1 MINTITNARMV
12 QALERSIDA
21 VTKETR
27 ALEQLQRGISG
38 DVSRIES
45 EFADAWNQLGETLLP
60 QLDKPTLDQA
70 ARLLRL
76 PAIGGDA
83 VGKTLAETVQQNRS
97 RLAAILAD
105 PSHQNR
111 EAKANEIAIRMAEVD
126 EAIAAVKAGCRVL
139 ENARL
144 FEELLGYRYGT
155 PEYQVRFWQS
165 LYYTHWKCA
174 DLIVE
179 EFGKRYNATD
189 FAAIAARY
197 VDDKM
202 AWNEL
207 IKTRNE
213 LVAQQKAL
221 DDQAKLVAELEDQIT
236 NAVPR
241 TLASLR
247 GRVVEHLAPLNEN
260 EVGPLLMAHPAADL
274 AYRRVVGLKKKQEY
288 LRALAEQQVKA
299 PLADLSAMQAKL
311 YADRTKMLRPK
322 NRTRTWTE
330 EEYRRRFQNDRA
342 EKWQKRRER
351 VNESRTHIVEY
362 HHYDRWTPGSDI
374 LWWDLMSDGRLDG
387 NFIDEVRT
395 RPHHQSFASTNDS
408 VDVDHSRDSFADV
421 S

>member
-1 MINTITNARMV
+1 MSITNAQMV
-12 QALERSIDA
+12 QGLDRTIDA

-27 ALEQLQRGISG
+27 ALEHLQRGITG
-38 DVSRIES
+38 DVSRIEA
-45 EFADAWNQLGETLLP
+45 ELDQAWTQLGETLLP
-60 QLDKPTLDQA
+60 QLDKASLDQA
-70 ARLLRL
+70 SRLLRL
-76 PAIGGDA
+76 PAISGDA
-83 VGKTLAETVQQNRS
+83 VGKRLTETVQQNRN
-97 RLAAILAD
+97 RLQKIMAD
-105 PSHQNR
+105 ASHINR
-111 EAKANEIAIRMAEVD
+111 EATANEVAIRMAEVD

-155 PEYQVRFWQS
+155 PEYQVRWWQS
-165 LYYTHWKCA
+165 LYYTHWKAA

-179 EFGKRYNATD
+179 EFAKRYNAAD

-207 IKTRNE
+207 VKTRNE

-221 DDQAKLVAELEDQIT
+221 DDQAKLVLDLEDQIA

-241 TLASLR
+241 TLASVR
-247 GRVVEHLAPLNEN
+247 GRVREHLMPLNEN
-260 EVGPLLMAHPAADL
+260 EVGPLLMAHPPADL
-274 AYRRVVGLKKKQEY
+274 AFRRVVGLRKKQEY
-288 LRALAEQQVKA
+288 LQALAEQQVKA
-299 PLADLSAMQAKL
+299 PLADLSAMQKKL
-311 YADRTKMLRPK
+311 YADRTKMMRPK
-322 NRTRTWTE
+322 NRSRMWSDDDFN
-330 EEYRRRFQNDRA
+330 RRFGTDRTS
-342 EKWQKRRER
+342 KWQKRRER
-351 VNESRTHIVEY
+351 INENRTHIVEY

-395 RPHHQSFASTNDS
+395 RPHHHQSFAGTNDS
-408 VDVDHSRDSFADV
+408 IDVDHSRDSFADV